1 MRTPLLLA
9 CFALTVV
16 GCSRNEP
23 KDEQTGSAAS
33 SEQKTIETSD
43 IACNNE
49 KATSA
54 IHSYLVNRIDQHAKK
69 QSDIIQQQAGTVVD
83 MTILQNGL
91 SQVAI
96 NLEGVNGSNG
106 KCQATVSFNMP
117 QAQLDNAD
125 KIYTRLKMPVAAEQI
140 VSRGYQL
147 QNSTLVANNV
157 GFGLSASGTN
167 YQVNSTTG
175 DDVIGLVGEI
185 MANSALAQ
193 TLTQPSNTPL
203 AGSSAGAIPVLPPVT
218 SKPSVAANNSQTSTT
233 KPVKKQTT
241 EKPKTNSEK
250 NNSKKN
256 NSEKTKTDV
265 TTTTSAK
272 KNTQSDSAD
281 KKSVKKSESTTSD
294 SADKKSV
301 KKSESTTSNADT
313 KSTATKSAASTG
325 NSTEKSTKSVSH
337 EKVPTDTNVKL
348 TIEEK
353 NEQY

>member
-1 MRTPLLLA
+1 MSMIFPQNTLSKKMRTPLLLA
-9 CFALTVV
+9 CFALAVV
-16 GCSRNEP
+16 GCSRNEQ
-23 KDEQTGSAAS
+23 KDGQTGSAAS
-33 SEQKTIETSD
+33 SEQQPIETSD

-54 IHSYLVNRIDQHAKK
+54 IHSYLVNRIDQQAKK

-96 NLEGVNGSNG
+96 NLESVNGSNG

-140 VSRGYQL
+140 ASRGYQL
-147 QNSTLVANNV
+147 QNSTLVANPV
-157 GFGLSASGTN
+157 GFGLSASGAN

-203 AGSSAGAIPVLPPVT
+203 AGSSAGAIPVVPT
-218 SKPSVAANNSQTSTT
+218 
-233 KPVKKQTT
+233 
-241 EKPKTNSEK
+241 
-250 NNSKKN
+250 
-256 NSEKTKTDV
+256 V
-265 TTTTSAK
+265 TTIPAK
-272 KNTQSDSAD
+272 KNTASDSAD
-281 KKSVKKSESTTSD
+281 KISDKKSESTT
-294 SADKKSV
+294 A
-301 KKSESTTSNADT
+301 NADT
-313 KSTATKSAASTG
+313 KSTATKSAAST
-325 NSTEKSTKSVSH
+325 STDKSTKPVSH

>member
-1 MRTPLLLA
+1 MSMIFPQNTLSKKMLTPLLLA
-9 CFALTVV
+9 CFALAVV
-16 GCSRNEP
+16 GCSRNEQ
-23 KDEQTGSAAS
+23 KDEQTGSAAT
-33 SEQKTIETSD
+33 SEQQPIETSD

-49 KATSA
+49 KATDA
-54 IHSYLVNRIDQHAKK
+54 IHSYLVNRIDQQAKK

-96 NLEGVNGSNG
+96 NLESVNGSNG

-140 VSRGYQL
+140 ASRGYQL

-167 YQVNSTTG
+167 YQVTSTTG

-203 AGSSAGAIPVLPPVT
+203 AGSSAGAIAVLPPVT

-250 NNSKKN
+250 
-256 NSEKTKTDV
+256 TKTDV
-265 TTTTSAK
+265 ANTTPAQ

-281 KKSVKKSESTTSD
+281 KKSVKKSESTTS
-294 SADKKSV
+294 
-301 KKSESTTSNADT
+301 NADS

-325 NSTEKSTKSVSH
+325 NSTDKSTKPVSH

>member
-1 MRTPLLLA
+1 MSMIFPQNTLSKKMRTPLLLA
-9 CFALTVV
+9 CFALAVV
-16 GCSRNEP
+16 GCSRNEQ
-23 KDEQTGSAAS
+23 KDGQTGSAAS
-33 SEQKTIETSD
+33 SEQQPIETSD

-54 IHSYLVNRIDQHAKK
+54 IHSYLVNRIDQQAKK

-96 NLEGVNGSNG
+96 NLESVNGSNG

-140 VSRGYQL
+140 ASRGYQL
-147 QNSTLVANNV
+147 QNSTLVANPV
-157 GFGLSASGTN
+157 GFGLSASGAN

-203 AGSSAGAIPVLPPVT
+203 AGSSAGAIPVVPTVT
-218 SKPSVAANNSQTSTT
+218 SKPSVAANNSQNSTT

-241 EKPKTNSEK
+241 EQPKTDSEK
-250 NNSKKN
+250 ND
-256 NSEKTKTDV
+256 SEKTKTDV
-265 TTTTSAK
+265 TTIPAK
-272 KNTQSDSAD
+272 KNTA
-281 KKSVKKSESTTSD
+281 SD

-313 KSTATKSAASTG
+313 KSTKP
-325 NSTEKSTKSVSH
+325 VSH
-337 EKVPTDTNVKL
+337 EKVPTDTNEKL

>member
-16 GCSRNEP
+16 GCSRNEQ

-54 IHSYLVNRIDQHAKK
+54 IHSYLVNRIDQQAKK
-69 QSDIIQQQAGTVVD
+69 QSDIIQQQAGTIVD
-83 MTILQNGL
+83 MSILQNGL

-96 NLEGVNGSNG
+96 NLESVNGSNG

-140 VSRGYQL
+140 ASRGYQL

-203 AGSSAGAIPVLPPVT
+203 AGSSAGAIPVVPTVT
-218 SKPSVAANNSQTSTT
+218 SKPSVAANNSQNSTT

-241 EKPKTNSEK
+241 EEPKTDSEK
-250 NNSKKN
+250 ND
-256 NSEKTKTDV
+256 SEKTKTDV
-265 TTTTSAK
+265 TTTSDK
-272 KNTQSDSAD
+272 KNTASDSAD
-281 KKSVKKSESTTSD
+281 KISDKKSESTT
-294 SADKKSV
+294 A
-301 KKSESTTSNADT
+301 NADT
-313 KSTATKSAASTG
+313 KSTATKSAAST
-325 NSTEKSTKSVSH
+325 STDKSTKSVSH

>member
-1 MRTPLLLA
+1 MSMIFPQNTLSKKMRTPLLLA

-16 GCSRNEP
+16 GCSRNEQ

-54 IHSYLVNRIDQHAKK
+54 IHSYLVNRIDQQAKK
-69 QSDIIQQQAGTVVD
+69 QSDIIQQQAGTMVD

-96 NLEGVNGSNG
+96 NLESVNGSNG

-140 VSRGYQL
+140 ASRGYQL

-157 GFGLSASGTN
+157 GFGLSASGAN

-203 AGSSAGAIPVLPPVT
+203 AGSSAGAIPVVPTVT
-218 SKPSVAANNSQTSTT
+218 SKPSVAANNSQNSTT

-241 EKPKTNSEK
+241 EEPKTDSEK
-250 NNSKKN
+250 ND
-256 NSEKTKTDV
+256 SEKTKTDV
-265 TTTTSAK
+265 TTTSDK
-272 KNTQSDSAD
+272 KNTASDSAD
-281 KKSVKKSESTTSD
+281 KKSVKKSESTT
-294 SADKKSV
+294 A
-301 KKSESTTSNADT
+301 NADT
-313 KSTATKSAASTG
+313 KSTATKSAAST
-325 NSTEKSTKSVSH
+325 STDKSTKSVSH

>member
-1 MRTPLLLA
+1 MSMIFPQNTLSKKMRTPLLLA
-9 CFALTVV
+9 GFALTVV
-16 GCSRNEP
+16 GCSRNEQ

-54 IHSYLVNRIDQHAKK
+54 IHSYLVNRIDQQAKK
-69 QSDIIQQQAGTVVD
+69 QSDIIQQQAGTIVD

-96 NLEGVNGSNG
+96 NLESVNGSNG

-140 VSRGYQL
+140 TSRGYQL
-147 QNSTLVANNV
+147 QNSTLVANNI

-167 YQVNSTTG
+167 YQVNTTTG

-241 EKPKTNSEK
+241 EKPKTGSEK
-250 NNSKKN
+250 NS
-256 NSEKTKTDV
+256 SEKTKTDV
-265 TTTTSAK
+265 TTTSDK
-272 KNTQSDSAD
+272 KNTA
-281 KKSVKKSESTTSD
+281 SD

-301 KKSESTTSNADT
+301 KKSESTTSNTDT
-313 KSTATKSAASTG
+313 KSTATKSTASTG
-325 NSTEKSTKSVSH
+325 NSTDKSTKPVSH

>member
-1 MRTPLLLA
+1 MSMIFPQNTLSKKMRTPLLLA
-9 CFALTVV
+9 CFALAVV
-16 GCSRNEP
+16 GCSRNEQ

-33 SEQKTIETSD
+33 SEQQPIETSD

-54 IHSYLVNRIDQHAKK
+54 IHSYLVNRIDQQAKK

-96 NLEGVNGSNG
+96 NLESVNGSNG

-140 VSRGYQL
+140 ASRGYQL
-147 QNSTLVANNV
+147 QNSTLVANPV
-157 GFGLSASGTN
+157 GFGLSASGAN

-203 AGSSAGAIPVLPPVT
+203 AGSSAGAIPVVPTVT
-218 SKPSVAANNSQTSTT
+218 SKPSVAANNSQNSTT

-241 EKPKTNSEK
+241 EEPKTDSEK
-250 NNSKKN
+250 ND
-256 NSEKTKTDV
+256 SEKTKTDV
-265 TTTTSAK
+265 TTIPAK
-272 KNTQSDSAD
+272 KNTA
-281 KKSVKKSESTTSD
+281 SD

-313 KSTATKSAASTG
+313 KSTKP
-325 NSTEKSTKSVSH
+325 VSH

-348 TIEEK
+348 TIEGK

>member
-1 MRTPLLLA
+1 MSMIFPQNTLSKKMRTPLLLA

-16 GCSRNEP
+16 GCSRNEQ

-33 SEQKTIETSD
+33 SEQKSIETSD

-54 IHSYLVNRIDQHAKK
+54 IHSYLVNRIDQQAKK

-96 NLEGVNGSNG
+96 NLESVNGSNG

-140 VSRGYQL
+140 ASRGYQL

-157 GFGLSASGTN
+157 GFGLSASGAN

-203 AGSSAGAIPVLPPVT
+203 AGSSAGAIPVVPTVT
-218 SKPSVAANNSQTSTT
+218 SKPSVAANNSQNSTT

-241 EKPKTNSEK
+241 EEPKTDSEK
-250 NNSKKN
+250 ND
-256 NSEKTKTDV
+256 SEKTKTDV
-265 TTTTSAK
+265 TTTSDK
-272 KNTQSDSAD
+272 KNTASDSAD
-281 KKSVKKSESTTSD
+281 KKSVKKSESTT
-294 SADKKSV
+294 A
-301 KKSESTTSNADT
+301 NADT
-313 KSTATKSAASTG
+313 KSTATKSAAST
-325 NSTEKSTKSVSH
+325 STDKSTKSVSH

>member
-1 MRTPLLLA
+1 MSMIFPQNTLSKKMRTPLLLA
-9 CFALTVV
+9 CFALAVV
-16 GCSRNEP
+16 GCSRNEQ

-54 IHSYLVNRIDQHAKK
+54 IHSYLVNRIDQQAKK
-69 QSDIIQQQAGTVVD
+69 QSDIIQQQAGTIVD

-96 NLEGVNGSNG
+96 NLESVNGSNG

-140 VSRGYQL
+140 ASRGYQL

-157 GFGLSASGTN
+157 GFGLSASGAN

-203 AGSSAGAIPVLPPVT
+203 AGSSAGAIPVVPTVT
-218 SKPSVAANNSQTSTT
+218 SKPSVAANNSQNSTT

-241 EKPKTNSEK
+241 EEPKTDSEK
-250 NNSKKN
+250 ND
-256 NSEKTKTDV
+256 SEKTKTDV
-265 TTTTSAK
+265 TTTSDK

-281 KKSVKKSESTTSD
+281 KISDKKSEPTT
-294 SADKKSV
+294 A
-301 KKSESTTSNADT
+301 NADS
-313 KSTATKSAASTG
+313 KSTATKSAAST
-325 NSTEKSTKSVSH
+325 STDKSTKSVSH

>member
-1 MRTPLLLA
+1 MSMIFPQNTLSKKMRTPLLLA
-9 CFALTVV
+9 CFALAVV
-16 GCSRNEP
+16 GCSRNEQ

-33 SEQKTIETSD
+33 SEQQPIETSD
-43 IACNNE
+43 IACNND

-54 IHSYLVNRIDQHAKK
+54 IHSYLVNRIDQQAKK
-69 QSDIIQQQAGTVVD
+69 QSDIIQQQAGTMVD

-96 NLEGVNGSNG
+96 NLESVKGSNG

-140 VSRGYQL
+140 ASRGYQL

-157 GFGLSASGTN
+157 GFGLSASGAN
-167 YQVNSTTG
+167 YQVTSTTG

-203 AGSSAGAIPVLPPVT
+203 AGSSAGAIPVLPPVN
-218 SKPSVAANNSQTSTT
+218 SKPSVAANNSQNSTT

-241 EKPKTNSEK
+241 EQPKTG
-250 NNSKKN
+250 
-256 NSEKTKTDV
+256 SEKTKTDMNNN
-265 TTTTSAK
+265 TSDK

-281 KKSVKKSESTTSD
+281 KISVKKPEP
-294 SADKKSV
+294 
-301 KKSESTTSNADT
+301 TTSNADS
-313 KSTATKSAASTG
+313 KSTATKSAAST
-325 NSTEKSTKSVSH
+325 SVDKSTKSVSH

>member
-1 MRTPLLLA
+1 MSMIFPQNTLSKKMRTPLLLA
-9 CFALTVV
+9 CFALAVV
-16 GCSRNEP
+16 GCSRNEQ
-23 KDEQTGSAAS
+23 KDGQTGSAAS
-33 SEQKTIETSD
+33 SEQQPIETSD

-54 IHSYLVNRIDQHAKK
+54 IHSYLVNRIDQQAKK

-96 NLEGVNGSNG
+96 NLESVNGSNG

-140 VSRGYQL
+140 ASRGYQL

-203 AGSSAGAIPVLPPVT
+203 AGSSAGAIPVVPT
-218 SKPSVAANNSQTSTT
+218 
-233 KPVKKQTT
+233 
-241 EKPKTNSEK
+241 
-250 NNSKKN
+250 
-256 NSEKTKTDV
+256 V
-265 TTTTSAK
+265 TTIPAK
-272 KNTQSDSAD
+272 KNTA
-281 KKSVKKSESTTSD
+281 SD

-313 KSTATKSAASTG
+313 KSTKP
-325 NSTEKSTKSVSH
+325 VSH

>member
-1 MRTPLLLA
+1 MSMIFPQNTLSKKMRTPLLLA
-9 CFALTVV
+9 CFALAVV
-16 GCSRNEP
+16 GCSRNEQ

-33 SEQKTIETSD
+33 SEQKPIETSD

-54 IHSYLVNRIDQHAKK
+54 IHSYLVNRIDQQAKK

-96 NLEGVNGSNG
+96 NLESVNGSNG

-140 VSRGYQL
+140 ASRGYQL

-157 GFGLSASGTN
+157 GFGLSASGAN

-203 AGSSAGAIPVLPPVT
+203 AGSSADAIPVLPPVT

-241 EKPKTNSEK
+241 EEPKTDSEK
-250 NNSKKN
+250 ND
-256 NSEKTKTDV
+256 SEKTKTDV
-265 TTTTSAK
+265 TTTSDK
-272 KNTQSDSAD
+272 KNTASDSAD
-281 KKSVKKSESTTSD
+281 KISDKKSESTT
-294 SADKKSV
+294 A
-301 KKSESTTSNADT
+301 NADT
-313 KSTATKSAASTG
+313 KSTATKSAAST
-325 NSTEKSTKSVSH
+325 STDKSTKSVSH

>member
-1 MRTPLLLA
+1 MSMIFPQNTLSKKMRTPLLLA
-9 CFALTVV
+9 CFALAVV
-16 GCSRNEP
+16 GCSRNEQ
-23 KDEQTGSAAS
+23 KDGQTGSAAS
-33 SEQKTIETSD
+33 SEQQPIETSD

-54 IHSYLVNRIDQHAKK
+54 IHSYLVNRIDQQAKK

-125 KIYTRLKMPVAAEQI
+125 KIYSRLKMPAAAEQI
-140 VSRGYQL
+140 ASRGYQL
-147 QNSTLVANNV
+147 QNSTLVANSV
-157 GFGLSASGTN
+157 GFGLSASGAN

-193 TLTQPSNTPL
+193 TLTQPSNMPL
-203 AGSSAGAIPVLPPVT
+203 AGSSAGAIPVVPTVT
-218 SKPSVAANNSQTSTT
+218 SKPSVAANNSQNSTT

-241 EKPKTNSEK
+241 EKPKTGSEK
-250 NNSKKN
+250 ND
-256 NSEKTKTDV
+256 SEKTKTDV
-265 TTTTSAK
+265 PTISDK
-272 KNTQSDSAD
+272 KNTASDSSD
-281 KKSVKKSESTTSD
+281 KKSVKKSESTT
-294 SADKKSV
+294 A
-301 KKSESTTSNADT
+301 NADS
-313 KSTATKSAASTG
+313 KSSATKSAAST
-325 NSTEKSTKSVSH
+325 STDKSTKPVSH

>member
-1 MRTPLLLA
+1 MSMIFPQNTLSKKMRTPLLLA

-16 GCSRNEP
+16 GCSRNEQ

-33 SEQKTIETSD
+33 SEQKSIETSD

-54 IHSYLVNRIDQHAKK
+54 IHSYLVNRIDQQAKK
-69 QSDIIQQQAGTVVD
+69 QSDIIQQQAGTMVD

-96 NLEGVNGSNG
+96 NLESVNGSNG

-140 VSRGYQL
+140 ASRGYQL

-157 GFGLSASGTN
+157 GFGLSASGAN

-203 AGSSAGAIPVLPPVT
+203 AGSSAGAIPVVPTVT
-218 SKPSVAANNSQTSTT
+218 SKPSVAANNSQNSTT

-241 EKPKTNSEK
+241 EEPKTDSEK
-250 NNSKKN
+250 ND
-256 NSEKTKTDV
+256 SEKTKTDV
-265 TTTTSAK
+265 TTIPAK
-272 KNTQSDSAD
+272 KNTA
-281 KKSVKKSESTTSD
+281 SD

-313 KSTATKSAASTG
+313 KSTKP
-325 NSTEKSTKSVSH
+325 VSH

>member
-1 MRTPLLLA
+1 MSMIFPQNTLSKKMRTPLLLA

-16 GCSRNEP
+16 GCSRNEQ

-33 SEQKTIETSD
+33 SEQKSIETSD

-49 KATSA
+49 KATGA
-54 IHSYLVNRIDQHAKK
+54 IHSYLVNRIDQQAKK
-69 QSDIIQQQAGTVVD
+69 QSDIIQQQAGTIVD

-96 NLEGVNGSNG
+96 NLESVNGSNG

-140 VSRGYQL
+140 TSRGYQL
-147 QNSTLVANNV
+147 QNSTLVANPV

-203 AGSSAGAIPVLPPVT
+203 AGSSAGAIPVVPTVT
-218 SKPSVAANNSQTSTT
+218 SKPSVAANNSQNSTT

-241 EKPKTNSEK
+241 EEPKTDSEK
-250 NNSKKN
+250 ND
-256 NSEKTKTDV
+256 SEKTKTDV
-265 TTTTSAK
+265 TTTSDK
-272 KNTQSDSAD
+272 KNTASDSAD
-281 KKSVKKSESTTSD
+281 KISDKKSESTT
-294 SADKKSV
+294 A
-301 KKSESTTSNADT
+301 NADT
-313 KSTATKSAASTG
+313 KSTATKSAAST
-325 NSTEKSTKSVSH
+325 STDKSTKSVSH

>member
-1 MRTPLLLA
+1 MSMIFPQNTLSKKMRTPLLLA
-9 CFALTVV
+9 CFALAVV
-16 GCSRNEP
+16 GCSRNEQ
-23 KDEQTGSAAS
+23 KDGQTGSAAS
-33 SEQKTIETSD
+33 SEQQPIETSD

-54 IHSYLVNRIDQHAKK
+54 IHSYLVNRIDQQAKK

-96 NLEGVNGSNG
+96 NLESVNGSNG

-140 VSRGYQL
+140 ASRGYQL
-147 QNSTLVANNV
+147 QNSTLVANPV
-157 GFGLSASGTN
+157 GFGLSASGAN

-203 AGSSAGAIPVLPPVT
+203 AGSSAGAIPVVPTVT
-218 SKPSVAANNSQTSTT
+218 SKPSVAANNSQNSTT

-241 EKPKTNSEK
+241 EEPKTDCEK
-250 NNSKKN
+250 ND
-256 NSEKTKTDV
+256 SEKTKTDV
-265 TTTTSAK
+265 TTIPAK
-272 KNTQSDSAD
+272 KNTA
-281 KKSVKKSESTTSD
+281 SD

-313 KSTATKSAASTG
+313 KSTKP
-325 NSTEKSTKSVSH
+325 VSH

>member
-1 MRTPLLLA
+1 MSMIFPQNKLSKKMRTPLLLA

-16 GCSRNEP
+16 GCSRNEQ

-33 SEQKTIETSD
+33 SEQKPIETSD

-54 IHSYLVNRIDQHAKK
+54 IHSYLVNRIDQQAKK
-69 QSDIIQQQAGTVVD
+69 QSDIIQQQAGTMVD

-96 NLEGVNGSNG
+96 NLESVNGSNG

-125 KIYTRLKMPVAAEQI
+125 KIYTRLKMPVAAGQI
-140 VSRGYQL
+140 ASRGYQL

-167 YQVNSTTG
+167 YQANSTTG

-203 AGSSAGAIPVLPPVT
+203 AGSSAGTIAVLPPVT
-218 SKPSVAANNSQTSTT
+218 SKPSVAANNSQNSTT
-233 KPVKKQTT
+233 KPVKKQST
-241 EKPKTNSEK
+241 EEPKTNSEK
-250 NNSKKN
+250 ND
-256 NSEKTKTDV
+256 SEKTKTDV
-265 TTTTSAK
+265 TTTTSDK
-272 KNTQSDSAD
+272 KNTASDSAD
-281 KKSVKKSESTTSD
+281 KKSVKKSESI
-294 SADKKSV
+294 
-301 KKSESTTSNADT
+301 TSNADS
-313 KSTATKSAASTG
+313 KSTATKSAAST
-325 NSTEKSTKSVSH
+325 STDKST
-337 EKVPTDTNVKL
+337 
-348 TIEEK
+348 
-353 NEQY
+353 

>member
-1 MRTPLLLA
+1 MSMIFPQNTLSKKMRTPLLLA
-9 CFALTVV
+9 CFALAVV
-16 GCSRNEP
+16 GCSRNEQ
-23 KDEQTGSAAS
+23 KDEQTGSATS
-33 SEQKTIETSD
+33 SEQKSIETSD

-54 IHSYLVNRIDQHAKK
+54 IHSYLVNRIDQQAKK

-83 MTILQNGL
+83 MSILQNGL

-140 VSRGYQL
+140 TSRGYQL

-157 GFGLSASGTN
+157 GFGLSASGAN

-218 SKPSVAANNSQTSTT
+218 SRPSVAANNSQNSTT

-241 EKPKTNSEK
+241 EQPKTG
-250 NNSKKN
+250 
-256 NSEKTKTDV
+256 SEKTKTDV
-265 TTTTSAK
+265 TTTTSDK
-272 KNTQSDSAD
+272 KNTA
-281 KKSVKKSESTTSD
+281 SD

-301 KKSESTTSNADT
+301 KKSESTTSNADS

-325 NSTEKSTKSVSH
+325 NSTDKSTKSVSH

-348 TIEEK
+348 TIEGK

>member
-1 MRTPLLLA
+1 MSMIFPQNTLSKKMRTPLLLA
-9 CFALTVV
+9 CFALAVV
-16 GCSRNEP
+16 GCSRNEQ
-23 KDEQTGSAAS
+23 KDGQTGSAAS
-33 SEQKTIETSD
+33 SEQQPIETSD

-54 IHSYLVNRIDQHAKK
+54 IHSYLVNRIDQQAKK

-96 NLEGVNGSNG
+96 NLESVNGSNG

-125 KIYTRLKMPVAAEQI
+125 KIYTRLKMPAAAEQI
-140 VSRGYQL
+140 ASRGYQL
-147 QNSTLVANNV
+147 QNSTLVANPV
-157 GFGLSASGTN
+157 GFGLSASGAN

-203 AGSSAGAIPVLPPVT
+203 AGSSAGAIPVVPTVT
-218 SKPSVAANNSQTSTT
+218 SKPSVAANNSQNSTT

-241 EKPKTNSEK
+241 EEPKTDSEK
-250 NNSKKN
+250 ND
-256 NSEKTKTDV
+256 SEKTKTDV
-265 TTTTSAK
+265 TTIPAK
-272 KNTQSDSAD
+272 KNTA
-281 KKSVKKSESTTSD
+281 SD

-313 KSTATKSAASTG
+313 KSTKP
-325 NSTEKSTKSVSH
+325 VSH

-348 TIEEK
+348 TIEGK

>member
-1 MRTPLLLA
+1 MSMIFPQNTLSKKMRTPLLLA

-16 GCSRNEP
+16 GCSRNEQ

-54 IHSYLVNRIDQHAKK
+54 IHSYLVNRIDQQAKK
-69 QSDIIQQQAGTVVD
+69 QSDIIQQQAGTIVD
-83 MTILQNGL
+83 MSILQNGL

-96 NLEGVNGSNG
+96 NLESVNGSNG

-125 KIYTRLKMPVAAEQI
+125 KIYTRLKMPAAAEQI
-140 VSRGYQL
+140 TSRGYQL

-157 GFGLSASGTN
+157 GFGLSASGAN

-203 AGSSAGAIPVLPPVT
+203 AGSSAGAIPVVPTVT
-218 SKPSVAANNSQTSTT
+218 SKPSVAANNSQNSTT

-241 EKPKTNSEK
+241 EEPKTDSEK
-250 NNSKKN
+250 ND
-256 NSEKTKTDV
+256 SEKTKTDV
-265 TTTTSAK
+265 TTTSDK
-272 KNTQSDSAD
+272 KNTASDSAD
-281 KKSVKKSESTTSD
+281 KISDKKSESTT
-294 SADKKSV
+294 A
-301 KKSESTTSNADT
+301 NADT
-313 KSTATKSAASTG
+313 KSTATKSAAST
-325 NSTEKSTKSVSH
+325 STDKSTKSVSH

>member
-9 CFALTVV
+9 CFALAVV
-16 GCSRNEP
+16 GCSRNEQ
-23 KDEQTGSAAS
+23 KDAQTGSAAS

-54 IHSYLVNRIDQHAKK
+54 IHSYLVNRIDQQAKK
-69 QSDIIQQQAGTVVD
+69 QSDIIQQQAGTIVD
-83 MTILQNGL
+83 MSILQNGL

-96 NLEGVNGSNG
+96 NLESVNGSNG

-117 QAQLDNAD
+117 QAQLDNTD

-140 VSRGYQL
+140 TSRGYQL

-157 GFGLSASGTN
+157 GFGLSASGAN

-203 AGSSAGAIPVLPPVT
+203 AGSSAGAIPVVPTVT
-218 SKPSVAANNSQTSTT
+218 SKPSVAANNSQNSTT

-241 EKPKTNSEK
+241 EEPKTDSEK
-250 NNSKKN
+250 ND
-256 NSEKTKTDV
+256 SEKTKTDV
-265 TTTTSAK
+265 TTTSDK
-272 KNTQSDSAD
+272 KNTASDSAD
-281 KKSVKKSESTTSD
+281 KISDKKSESTT
-294 SADKKSV
+294 A
-301 KKSESTTSNADT
+301 NADT
-313 KSTATKSAASTG
+313 KSTATKSAAST
-325 NSTEKSTKSVSH
+325 STDKSTKSVSH

>member
-1 MRTPLLLA
+1 MSMIFPQNTLSKKMRTPLLLA

-16 GCSRNEP
+16 GCSRNEQ

-54 IHSYLVNRIDQHAKK
+54 IHSYLVNRIDQQAKK

-96 NLEGVNGSNG
+96 NLESVNGSNG

-140 VSRGYQL
+140 TSRGYQL

-157 GFGLSASGTN
+157 GFGLSASGAN

-203 AGSSAGAIPVLPPVT
+203 AGSSAGAIPVVPTVT
-218 SKPSVAANNSQTSTT
+218 SKPSVAANNSQNSTT

-241 EKPKTNSEK
+241 EEPKTDSEK
-250 NNSKKN
+250 ND
-256 NSEKTKTDV
+256 SEKTKTDV
-265 TTTTSAK
+265 TTTSDK
-272 KNTQSDSAD
+272 KNTASDSAD
-281 KKSVKKSESTTSD
+281 KISDKKSESTT
-294 SADKKSV
+294 A
-301 KKSESTTSNADT
+301 NADT
-313 KSTATKSAASTG
+313 KSTATKSAAST
-325 NSTEKSTKSVSH
+325 STDKSTKSVSH

>member
-1 MRTPLLLA
+1 MSMIFPQNKLSKKILTPLLLA

-16 GCSRNEP
+16 GCSRNEQ

-33 SEQKTIETSD
+33 SEQKTIGTSD

-54 IHSYLVNRIDQHAKK
+54 IHSYLVNRIDQQAKK
-69 QSDIIQQQAGTVVD
+69 QSDIIQQQAGTMVD

-96 NLEGVNGSNG
+96 SLESVNGSDG

-140 VSRGYQL
+140 ASRGYQL

-157 GFGLSASGTN
+157 GFGLSASGAN

-250 NNSKKN
+250 
-256 NSEKTKTDV
+256 TKTDV
-265 TTTTSAK
+265 TTTTPVK
-272 KNTQSDSAD
+272 KNTP
-281 KKSVKKSESTTSD
+281 SD

-325 NSTEKSTKSVSH
+325 NSTDKSTKPVSH

>member
-1 MRTPLLLA
+1 MSMIFPQNTLSKKMRMPLLLA
-9 CFALTVV
+9 CFALAVV
-16 GCSRNEP
+16 GCSRNEQ

-33 SEQKTIETSD
+33 SEQQPIETSD
-43 IACNNE
+43 IACNND

-54 IHSYLVNRIDQHAKK
+54 IHSYLVNRIDQQAKK

-83 MTILQNGL
+83 MSILQNGL

-96 NLEGVNGSNG
+96 NLESVNGSNG

-140 VSRGYQL
+140 ASRGYQL

-203 AGSSAGAIPVLPPVT
+203 TGSSAGAIAVLPPVT
-218 SKPSVAANNSQTSTT
+218 SRPSVAANNSQNSTT

-241 EKPKTNSEK
+241 EQPKTG
-250 NNSKKN
+250 
-256 NSEKTKTDV
+256 SEKTKTDV
-265 TTTTSAK
+265 NNTSDK

-281 KKSVKKSESTTSD
+281 KISDKKSEP
-294 SADKKSV
+294 
-301 KKSESTTSNADT
+301 TTSNADS
-313 KSTATKSAASTG
+313 KSTATKSAAST
-325 NSTEKSTKSVSH
+325 STDKSTKSVSH

>member
-1 MRTPLLLA
+1 MSMIFPQNTLSKKMRTPLLLA
-9 CFALTVV
+9 CFALAVV
-16 GCSRNEP
+16 GCSRNEQ

-33 SEQKTIETSD
+33 SEQKPIETSD

-54 IHSYLVNRIDQHAKK
+54 IHSYLVNRIDQQAKK

-96 NLEGVNGSNG
+96 NLESVNGSNG

-125 KIYTRLKMPVAAEQI
+125 KIYTRLKMPAAAEQI
-140 VSRGYQL
+140 ASRGYQL

-157 GFGLSASGTN
+157 GFGLSASGAN

-203 AGSSAGAIPVLPPVT
+203 AGSSAGAIPVVPTVT
-218 SKPSVAANNSQTSTT
+218 SKPSVAANNSQNSTT

-241 EKPKTNSEK
+241 EEPKTDSEK
-250 NNSKKN
+250 ND
-256 NSEKTKTDV
+256 SEKTKTDV
-265 TTTTSAK
+265 TTIPAK
-272 KNTQSDSAD
+272 KNTA
-281 KKSVKKSESTTSD
+281 SD

-313 KSTATKSAASTG
+313 KSTKP
-325 NSTEKSTKSVSH
+325 VSH

-348 TIEEK
+348 TIEGK

>member
-1 MRTPLLLA
+1 MLTPLLLA

-16 GCSRNEP
+16 GCSRNEQ
-23 KDEQTGSAAS
+23 KDEQTGSTAS
-33 SEQKTIETSD
+33 SEQKPIETSD
-43 IACNNE
+43 IACNND
-49 KATSA
+49 KATDA
-54 IHSYLVNRIDQHAKK
+54 IHSYLVNRIDQQAKK
-69 QSDIIQQQAGTVVD
+69 QSDIIQQQAGTMVD

-96 NLEGVNGSNG
+96 NLESVNGSNG
-106 KCQATVSFNMP
+106 KCQATVLFNMP
-117 QAQLDNAD
+117 QARLDNAD

-140 VSRGYQL
+140 ASRGYQL

-157 GFGLSASGTN
+157 GFGLSASGAN

-203 AGSSAGAIPVLPPVT
+203 AGSSAGAIPVVPTVT
-218 SKPSVAANNSQTSTT
+218 SKPSVAANNSQNSTT

-241 EKPKTNSEK
+241 EEPKTDSEK
-250 NNSKKN
+250 ND
-256 NSEKTKTDV
+256 SEKTKTDV
-265 TTTTSAK
+265 TTTSDK
-272 KNTQSDSAD
+272 KNTASDSAD
-281 KKSVKKSESTTSD
+281 KISDKKSESTT
-294 SADKKSV
+294 A
-301 KKSESTTSNADT
+301 NADT
-313 KSTATKSAASTG
+313 KSTATKSAAST
-325 NSTEKSTKSVSH
+325 STDKSTKSVSH

>member
-1 MRTPLLLA
+1 MSVIFPQNTLSKKMRTPLLLA
-9 CFALTVV
+9 CFALAVV
-16 GCSRNEP
+16 GCSRNEQ

-33 SEQKTIETSD
+33 SEQKSIETSD
-43 IACNNE
+43 IACNND

-54 IHSYLVNRIDQHAKK
+54 IHSYLVNRIDQQAKK

-96 NLEGVNGSNG
+96 NLESVKGSNG

-140 VSRGYQL
+140 ASRGYQL

-157 GFGLSASGTN
+157 GFGLSASGAN

-203 AGSSAGAIPVLPPVT
+203 TGSSAGAIAVLPPVT

-233 KPVKKQTT
+233 KPVKEQTT
-241 EKPKTNSEK
+241 EQPKTDSEK
-250 NNSKKN
+250 ND
-256 NSEKTKTDV
+256 SEKTKTDV
-265 TTTTSAK
+265 TTTSDK
-272 KNTQSDSAD
+272 KNTASDSAD
-281 KKSVKKSESTTSD
+281 KKSVKKSESTT
-294 SADKKSV
+294 A
-301 KKSESTTSNADT
+301 NADT
-313 KSTATKSAASTG
+313 KSTATKSAAST
-325 NSTEKSTKSVSH
+325 STDKSTKSVSH

>member
-9 CFALTVV
+9 CFALAVV
-16 GCSRNEP
+16 GCSRNEQ
-23 KDEQTGSAAS
+23 KDEQTGSATS
-33 SEQKTIETSD
+33 SEQKSIETSD

-54 IHSYLVNRIDQHAKK
+54 IHSYLVNRIDQQAKK

-83 MTILQNGL
+83 MSILQNGL

-125 KIYTRLKMPVAAEQI
+125 KIYTRLKLPVAAEQI
-140 VSRGYQL
+140 ASRGYQL

-157 GFGLSASGTN
+157 GFGLSASGAN

-218 SKPSVAANNSQTSTT
+218 SRPSVAANNSQNSTT

-241 EKPKTNSEK
+241 EQPKTG
-250 NNSKKN
+250 
-256 NSEKTKTDV
+256 SEKTKTDV
-265 TTTTSAK
+265 TTTTSDK
-272 KNTQSDSAD
+272 KNTA
-281 KKSVKKSESTTSD
+281 SD

-301 KKSESTTSNADT
+301 KKSESTTSNADS

-325 NSTEKSTKSVSH
+325 NSTDKSTKSVSH

-348 TIEEK
+348 TIEGK

>member
-1 MRTPLLLA
+1 MSMIFPQNTLSKKMRTPLLLA
-9 CFALTVV
+9 CFALAVV
-16 GCSRNEP
+16 GCSRNEQ
-23 KDEQTGSAAS
+23 KDEQTGRAAS
-33 SEQKTIETSD
+33 SEQQPIETSD
-43 IACNNE
+43 IACNND

-54 IHSYLVNRIDQHAKK
+54 IHSYLVNRIDQQAKK

-91 SQVAI
+91 SQVAV
-96 NLEGVNGSNG
+96 NLESVNGSNG

-125 KIYTRLKMPVAAEQI
+125 KIYTRLKMPVAAAQI
-140 VSRGYQL
+140 ASRGYQL

-167 YQVNSTTG
+167 YQVNSITG

-193 TLTQPSNTPL
+193 TLTQPS
-203 AGSSAGAIPVLPPVT
+203 
-218 SKPSVAANNSQTSTT
+218 
-233 KPVKKQTT
+233 
-241 EKPKTNSEK
+241 
-250 NNSKKN
+250 
-256 NSEKTKTDV
+256 
-265 TTTTSAK
+265 
-272 KNTQSDSAD
+272 
-281 KKSVKKSESTTSD
+281 D

-313 KSTATKSAASTG
+313 KSTKP
-325 NSTEKSTKSVSH
+325 VSH

>member
-1 MRTPLLLA
+1 MSMIFPQNTLSKKMRTPLLLA
-9 CFALTVV
+9 CFALAVV
-16 GCSRNEP
+16 GCSRNEQ
-23 KDEQTGSAAS
+23 KDAQTGSAAS
-33 SEQKTIETSD
+33 SEQKPIEMSD
-43 IACNNE
+43 IACNND

-54 IHSYLVNRIDQHAKK
+54 IHSYLVNRIDQQAKK

-83 MTILQNGL
+83 MSILQNGL

-96 NLEGVNGSNG
+96 NLESVNGSNG
-106 KCQATVSFNMP
+106 KCQATVLFNMP

-125 KIYTRLKMPVAAEQI
+125 KIYTRLKIPVAAEQI
-140 VSRGYQL
+140 TSRGYQL

-218 SKPSVAANNSQTSTT
+218 SRPSVAANNSQNSTT

-241 EKPKTNSEK
+241 EQPKTG
-250 NNSKKN
+250 
-256 NSEKTKTDV
+256 SEKTKTDV
-265 TTTTSAK
+265 TNTSDK

-281 KKSVKKSESTTSD
+281 KISDKKSEP
-294 SADKKSV
+294 
-301 KKSESTTSNADT
+301 TTSNADS
-313 KSTATKSAASTG
+313 KSTATKSAAST
-325 NSTEKSTKSVSH
+325 STDKSTKSVSH

>member
-1 MRTPLLLA
+1 MIFPQNTLSKKMRTPLLLA
-9 CFALTVV
+9 CFALAVV
-16 GCSRNEP
+16 GCSRNEQ

-33 SEQKTIETSD
+33 SEQKSIETSD

-54 IHSYLVNRIDQHAKK
+54 IHSYLVNRIDQQAKK

-96 NLEGVNGSNG
+96 NLESVNGSNG

-140 VSRGYQL
+140 ASRGYQL

-157 GFGLSASGTN
+157 GFSLSASGAN

-203 AGSSAGAIPVLPPVT
+203 AGSSAGAIPVVPTVT
-218 SKPSVAANNSQTSTT
+218 SKPSVAANNSQNSTT

-241 EKPKTNSEK
+241 EEPKTDSEK
-250 NNSKKN
+250 ND
-256 NSEKTKTDV
+256 SEKTKTDV
-265 TTTTSAK
+265 TTTSDK
-272 KNTQSDSAD
+272 KNTA
-281 KKSVKKSESTTSD
+281 SD

-313 KSTATKSAASTG
+313 KSTATKSAAST
-325 NSTEKSTKSVSH
+325 STDKSTKSVSH

>member
-1 MRTPLLLA
+1 MSMIFPQNTLSKKMLTPLLLA

-16 GCSRNEP
+16 GCSRNEQ
-23 KDEQTGSAAS
+23 KDEQTGSTAS
-33 SEQKTIETSD
+33 SEQQPIETSD

-54 IHSYLVNRIDQHAKK
+54 IHSYLVNRIDQQAKK
-69 QSDIIQQQAGTVVD
+69 QSDIIQQQAGTMVD

-96 NLEGVNGSNG
+96 NLESVNGSNG

-140 VSRGYQL
+140 ASRGYQL

-157 GFGLSASGTN
+157 GFGLSASGAN

-203 AGSSAGAIPVLPPVT
+203 AGSSAGAIPVVPTVT
-218 SKPSVAANNSQTSTT
+218 SKPSVAANNSQNSTT

-241 EKPKTNSEK
+241 EEPKTDSEK
-250 NNSKKN
+250 ND
-256 NSEKTKTDV
+256 SEKTKTDV
-265 TTTTSAK
+265 TTTSDK
-272 KNTQSDSAD
+272 KNTASDSVD
-281 KKSVKKSESTTSD
+281 KKSVKKSESTT
-294 SADKKSV
+294 A
-301 KKSESTTSNADT
+301 NADS
-313 KSTATKSAASTG
+313 KSTATKSAAST
-325 NSTEKSTKSVSH
+325 STDKSTKSVSH

>member
-1 MRTPLLLA
+1 MSMIFPQNTLSKKMLTPLLLA
-9 CFALTVV
+9 CFALAVV
-16 GCSRNEP
+16 GCSRNEQ

-33 SEQKTIETSD
+33 SEQQPIETSD

-54 IHSYLVNRIDQHAKK
+54 IHSYLVNRIDQQAKK

-83 MTILQNGL
+83 MSILQNGL

-96 NLEGVNGSNG
+96 NLESVKGSNG

-140 VSRGYQL
+140 TSRGYQL

-157 GFGLSASGTN
+157 GFGLSASGAN

-203 AGSSAGAIPVLPPVT
+203 AGSSAGAIPVVPTVT
-218 SKPSVAANNSQTSTT
+218 SKPSVAANNSQNSTT

-241 EKPKTNSEK
+241 EEPKTDSEK
-250 NNSKKN
+250 ND
-256 NSEKTKTDV
+256 SEKTKTDV
-265 TTTTSAK
+265 TTTSDK
-272 KNTQSDSAD
+272 KNTASDSAD
-281 KKSVKKSESTTSD
+281 KISDKKSESTT
-294 SADKKSV
+294 A
-301 KKSESTTSNADT
+301 NADT
-313 KSTATKSAASTG
+313 KSTATKSAAST
-325 NSTEKSTKSVSH
+325 STDKSTKSVSH

>member
-1 MRTPLLLA
+1 MSMIFPQNTLSKKMRTPLLLA

-16 GCSRNEP
+16 GCSRNEQ

-33 SEQKTIETSD
+33 SEQQPIETSD

-54 IHSYLVNRIDQHAKK
+54 IHSYLVNRIDQQAKK
-69 QSDIIQQQAGTVVD
+69 QSDIIQQQAGTIVD
-83 MTILQNGL
+83 MSILQNGL

-96 NLEGVNGSNG
+96 NLESVNGSNG

-140 VSRGYQL
+140 TSRGYRL

-157 GFGLSASGTN
+157 GFGLSASGAN

-203 AGSSAGAIPVLPPVT
+203 AGSSAGAIPVVPTVT
-218 SKPSVAANNSQTSTT
+218 SKPSVAANNSQNSTT

-241 EKPKTNSEK
+241 EEPKTDSEK
-250 NNSKKN
+250 ND
-256 NSEKTKTDV
+256 SEKTKTDV
-265 TTTTSAK
+265 TTTSDK
-272 KNTQSDSAD
+272 KNTA
-281 KKSVKKSESTTSD
+281 SD

-313 KSTATKSAASTG
+313 KSTATKTTAST
-325 NSTEKSTKSVSH
+325 STDKSTKSISH

>member
-1 MRTPLLLA
+1 MSMIFPQNTLSKKMRTPLLLA

-16 GCSRNEP
+16 GCSRNEQ

-54 IHSYLVNRIDQHAKK
+54 IHSYLVNRIDQQAKK

-96 NLEGVNGSNG
+96 NLESVNGSNG

-140 VSRGYQL
+140 ASRGYQL

-157 GFGLSASGTN
+157 GFGLSASGAN

-203 AGSSAGAIPVLPPVT
+203 AGSSAGAIPVVPTVT
-218 SKPSVAANNSQTSTT
+218 SKPSVAANNSQNSTT

-241 EKPKTNSEK
+241 EEPKTDSEK
-250 NNSKKN
+250 ND
-256 NSEKTKTDV
+256 SEKTKTDV
-265 TTTTSAK
+265 TTTSDK
-272 KNTQSDSAD
+272 KNTASDSAD
-281 KKSVKKSESTTSD
+281 KKSVKKSESTT
-294 SADKKSV
+294 A
-301 KKSESTTSNADT
+301 NADT
-313 KSTATKSAASTG
+313 KSTATKSAAST
-325 NSTEKSTKSVSH
+325 STDKSTKSVSH

>member
-1 MRTPLLLA
+1 MSMIFPQNTLSKKMRTPLLLA

-16 GCSRNEP
+16 GCSRNEQ

-54 IHSYLVNRIDQHAKK
+54 IHSYLVNRIDQQAKK
-69 QSDIIQQQAGTVVD
+69 QSDIIQQQAGTIVD

-96 NLEGVNGSNG
+96 NLESVNGSNG

-140 VSRGYQL
+140 TSRGYQL

-157 GFGLSASGTN
+157 GFGLSASGAN

-203 AGSSAGAIPVLPPVT
+203 AGSSAGAIPVVPTVT
-218 SKPSVAANNSQTSTT
+218 SKPSVAANNSQNSTT

-241 EKPKTNSEK
+241 EEPKTDSEK
-250 NNSKKN
+250 ND
-256 NSEKTKTDV
+256 SEKTKTDV
-265 TTTTSAK
+265 TTTSDK

-281 KKSVKKSESTTSD
+281 KISDKKSEP
-294 SADKKSV
+294 
-301 KKSESTTSNADT
+301 TTSNADS
-313 KSTATKSAASTG
+313 KSTATKSAAST
-325 NSTEKSTKSVSH
+325 STDKSTKSVSH

>member
-1 MRTPLLLA
+1 MSMIFPQNTLSKKMLTPLLLA

-16 GCSRNEP
+16 GCSRNEQ

-33 SEQKTIETSD
+33 SEQQPIETSD

-54 IHSYLVNRIDQHAKK
+54 IHSYLVNRIDQQAKK
-69 QSDIIQQQAGTVVD
+69 QSDIIQQQAGTMVD

-96 NLEGVNGSNG
+96 NLESVNGSNG

-140 VSRGYQL
+140 ASRGYQL
-147 QNSTLVANNV
+147 QNSTLVANNI
-157 GFGLSASGTN
+157 GFGLSASGAN

-203 AGSSAGAIPVLPPVT
+203 AGSSASDITVLPSVT
-218 SKPSVAANNSQTSTT
+218 SKPSVAANNSQNSTT
-233 KPVKKQTT
+233 KPVKKQST
-241 EKPKTNSEK
+241 EEPKTDSEK
-250 NNSKKN
+250 ND
-256 NSEKTKTDV
+256 SETIKTDL
-265 TTTTSAK
+265 TTTSAK
-272 KNTQSDSAD
+272 KNTP
-281 KKSVKKSESTTSD
+281 SD

-313 KSTATKSAASTG
+313 KSTKP
-325 NSTEKSTKSVSH
+325 VSH

>member
-1 MRTPLLLA
+1 MSMIFPQNTLSKKMRTPLLMA

-16 GCSRNEP
+16 GCSRNEQ
-23 KDEQTGSAAS
+23 KDGQTGSAAS
-33 SEQKTIETSD
+33 SEQQPIETSD

-54 IHSYLVNRIDQHAKK
+54 IHSYLVNRIDQQAKK

-96 NLEGVNGSNG
+96 NLESVNGSNG

-140 VSRGYQL
+140 ASRGYQL
-147 QNSTLVANNV
+147 QNSTLVANPV
-157 GFGLSASGTN
+157 GFGLSASGAN

-203 AGSSAGAIPVLPPVT
+203 AGSSAGAIPVVPTVT
-218 SKPSVAANNSQTSTT
+218 SKPSVAANNSQNSTT

-241 EKPKTNSEK
+241 EEPKTDSEK
-250 NNSKKN
+250 ND
-256 NSEKTKTDV
+256 SEKTKTDV
-265 TTTTSAK
+265 TTIPAK
-272 KNTQSDSAD
+272 KNTA
-281 KKSVKKSESTTSD
+281 SD

-313 KSTATKSAASTG
+313 KSTKP
-325 NSTEKSTKSVSH
+325 VSH